1 VATPDQWS
9 VYTASTEVQDIKS
22 QKELAI
28 PQEETGPTKSEMC
41 IGQNI
46 MVLPHNVVTGMT
58 ESVMNGSYRAIL
70 SSQK

>member
-1 VATPDQWS
+1 M
-9 VYTASTEVQDIKS
+9 YTASAVVEDINS
-22 QKELAI
+22 QKELVI
-28 PQEETGPTKSEMC
+28 PQEETGPIKSEMC

-58 ESVMNGSYRAIL
+58 KSVMNGSYTVVT